1 MSDSSRSPEEVAQGT
16 PKDFLRP
23 GERAILIEVAKLQAT
38 LNALEKANDRNISDF
53 RWTWSGLAAGFL
65 ILAGFFTY
73 GYLRL
78 ADQLDQKT
86 TGLLTTSV
94 RVETKLDD
102 LSQRLLPLPAPP
114 RR

>member
-53 RWTWSGLAAGFL
+53 RWTWSGLAL
-65 ILAGFFTY
+65 
-73 GYLRL
+73 
-78 ADQLDQKT
+78 QLHSTLKC
-86 TGLLTTSV
+86 LLVATF
-94 RVETKLDD
+94 RGRFR
-102 LSQRLLPLPAPP
+102 QLPLNILS
-114 RR
+114 RSTVQL